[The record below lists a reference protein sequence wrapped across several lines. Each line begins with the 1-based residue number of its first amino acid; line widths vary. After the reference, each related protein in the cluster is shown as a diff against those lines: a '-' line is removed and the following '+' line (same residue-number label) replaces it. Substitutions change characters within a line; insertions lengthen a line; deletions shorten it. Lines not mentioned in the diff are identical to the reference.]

1 MQVFDGNG
9 MNGFFARD
17 SILTGVAFLGS
28 VFNRNGM
35 DPMGGDGIRFLRST
49 VNQGTVTLEGIGLS
63 SIVTL
68 TTGFTLKD
76 AEVVGNTM
84 NGVEFDTVTATDV
97 TFDNATIA
105 SNGGDGLLIDPS
117 SIDGL
122 VVSNAR
128 ITGNAG
134 NGIEI
139 TDSAID
145 DIVFDGGTRI
155 ANNVGAGILIS
166 AIALEGTD
174 GSILF
179 GDTGITGNVTG
190 ILVEDAD
197 AMMPLHLTFGSTR
210 ISGGVDGL
218 VLSGPGIALTGG
230 GGMIPGGS
238 SVGGGTTP
246 GDGLFGGSLGTLA
259 FSGQSGDFI
268 RLENGALFNPGMP
281 TVIDASNVT
290 FDGVPAGMLTVK
302 ERNDAAAKIIDFNDD
317 DTLGLLF
324 LPPAVQGRPINI
336 LPSPAENRGLV
347 PRLPDQGNT
356 PGDTLFLLTGGAE
369 FNPYAINLNLF
380 CSSYSLATSTGE
392 ENSQGG
398 ATCLD
403 LTGSPTPGTPN
414 EFLRNFWRAWQAAR
428 S

>member
-28 VFNRNGM
+28 LFNGNGASQA
-35 DPMGGDGIRFLRST
+35 GGDGIRFLRST
-49 VNQGTVTLEGIGLS
+49 INQGTVTLEGTGLS

-76 AEVVGNTM
+76 SEVVGNTM

-117 SIDGL
+117 SINGL

-155 ANNVGAGILIS
+155 ANNIGAGILIS
-166 AIALEGTD
+166 AVALEGTD

-197 AMMPLHLTFGSTR
+197 AMMPLHLTFGSAR

-238 SVGGGTTP
+238 SVGGGAAP

-259 FSGQSGDFI
+259 FGGQSGDFI

-290 FDGVPAGMLTVK
+290 FDGVSAGMLTVK

-336 LPSPAENRGLV
+336 LPSPAENPGLI
-347 PRLPDQGNT
+347 PERPGKENT
-356 PGDTLFLLTGGAE
+356 PGDSLFNMTGGLE
-369 FNPYAINLNLF
+369 FSSGPDALNPF
-380 CSSYSLATSTGE
+380 CYGYSLSLSTQSE
-392 ENSQGG
+392 GG
-398 ATCLD
+398 TACVDVGAPL
-403 LTGSPTPGTPN
+403 GAPN
-414 EFLRNFWRAWQAAR
+414 EILHSFWKGWQAAR